1 MGCGTCSVG
10 KKDGEPAGCKSNG
23 SCSTGGCNRLNTY
36 DWLTDLSSFGE
47 QDSFR
52 IVEVS
57 FKNGSRKGFF
67 TNDLNAVV
75 ITGETVV
82 VESNFG
88 CDVGVVSLSG
98 ELVRL
103 QMRKKRIKED
113 SDKVSKLLRIARPE
127 DIDKANF
134 YREQEHD
141 IMVLS
146 RVIARDMKLN
156 MKIGD
161 IEYQADGRKIIFYYT
176 SNERVDFREL
186 IKVYAKE
193 FRARIEMC
201 QIGPRHEAGKIGG
214 IGSCG
219 RELCCSTW
227 LTKFKTVR
235 TSIAR
240 YQHLSIN
247 QSKLSGQ
254 CGRLKCCLNYELDV
268 YLDALKEFPERVES
282 LKVKGGYARQVKVD
296 IFKRKMWYA
305 MPKSPLVELSVDR
318 VKEIKA
324 MNEKGEFPET
334 LVDKNKMIA
343 EKFIKDKNSDPTYDS
358 VEQIDLPDLQK
369 RKKRNNKRKPRT
381 SGRPQNQSRGRQQ
394 NKPGNKSNPK
404 DNNSNKS
411 NTRNQSTKDRK
422 PNPNKNQSTKDRKP
436 NPNKNQSTKDRK
448 PNPNKNQSTKDKNP
462 NIKNKVS
469 NKDKQLVKPTDSQ
482 KSNEKNTSNTNKPN
496 NRRNK
501 PRNTKPNDPNKQ
513 NKLENKKPT
522 STDKNTDKKGPV
534 NQKNK
539 PKADIKPPSKPRDKR
554 ENKNENDDK
563 K

>member
-1 MGCGTCSVG
+1 MGCGTCSIG

-23 SCSTGGCNRLNTY
+23 SCATGGCNRLNTY

-67 TNDLNAVV
+67 RNDLNAVV

-88 CDVGVVSLSG
+88 YDVGTVSLSG

-127 DIDKANF
+127 DVDKANF

-193 FRARIEMC
+193 FRSRIEMC

-282 LKVKGGYARQVKVD
+282 LKLKDGYARQVKVD

-324 MNEKGEFPET
+324 MNERGEFPET
-334 LVDKNKMIA
+334 LVDKNKIIA
-343 EKFIKDKNSDPTYDS
+343 EKFINDKDSDPTYDS
-358 VEQIDLPDLQK
+358 VEQIDLPDLQR
-369 RKKRNNKRKPRT
+369 RKKRNNKKKRASGRNQNQSK
-381 SGRPQNQSRGRQQ
+381 GRPQNKS
-394 NKPGNKSNPK
+394 GNKSVNPK
-404 DNNSNKS
+404 DRNSNKS
-411 NTRNQSTKDRK
+411 NTRNQSTKNRN
-422 PNPNKNQSTKDRKP
+422 PNNKNQSAKDKNPNNKNQSTKDRNP
-436 NPNKNQSTKDRK
+436 NNKNQSTKDRN
-448 PNPNKNQSTKDKNP
+448 PNNKNQSTKDKNQG
-462 NIKNKVS
+462 NKNTTV
-469 NKDKQLVKPTDSQ
+469 NKDKQSGKPVDSR
-482 KSNEKNTSNTNKPN
+482 KSNEKNTTNTNKPNSKN

-501 PRNTKPNDPNKQ
+501 PKNTKRNDPNKQ
-513 NKLENKKPT
+513 NKLEN
-522 STDKNTDKKGPV
+522 
-534 NQKNK
+534 NK
-539 PKADIKPPSKPRDKR
+539 PKEDTKPPSKSGDKR
-554 ENKNENDDK
+554 ENKNKNDDK